1 MGARYLAIVS
11 ESNSTYDWKY
21 DVGSYGLK
29 MKNSL
34 EGQMVVKRATY
45 VLWNSSVEALGIFIS
60 GGYIL
65 SCTIVFGFDLLRCAP
80 IM

>member
-1 MGARYLAIVS
+1 MGARYLVIVS

-29 MKNSL
+29 MKNLL
-34 EGQMVVKRATY
+34 EGQMVIKSATY
-45 VLWNSSVEALGIFIS
+45 VLWNSGAEALGKFIS

-65 SCTIVFGFDLLRCAP
+65 SCTILFGFYLLRCVP
-80 IM
+80 VM

>member
-1 MGARYLAIVS
+1 
-11 ESNSTYDWKY
+11 
-21 DVGSYGLK
+21 

-45 VLWNSSVEALGIFIS
+45 VLWNSSVEALGIYIS

-65 SCTIVFGFDLLRCAP
+65 SCTILFGFYLLRCVP
-80 IM
+80 VM

>member
-1 MGARYLAIVS
+1 MGARHLAIVS

-34 EGQMVVKRATY
+34 EGQMVAKSATY
-45 VLWNSSVEALGIFIS
+45 VLWNSRAEVLGIYIS

-65 SCTIVFGFDLLRCAP
+65 SCTILFGFYLLRCVP
-80 IM
+80 VM

>member
-21 DVGSYGLK
+21 DVGSCGLK
-29 MKNSL
+29 MKISL
-34 EGQMVVKRATY
+34 EGQMVVKIATY
-45 VLWNSSVEALGIFIS
+45 VLRNSGTEALGIYIS

-65 SCTIVFGFDLLRCAP
+65 SCMILFGF
-80 IM
+80 IY

>member
-34 EGQMVVKRATY
+34 EGQMVVKSATY
-45 VLWNSSVEALGIFIS
+45 VLWNSGAEALGNLYQVGIYCHARFYLGSI
-60 GGYIL
+60 Y
-65 SCTIVFGFDLLRCAP
+65 
-80 IM
+80 

>member
-1 MGARYLAIVS
+1 MGALYLAIVS

-34 EGQMVVKRATY
+34 EGQMVVKSATY
-45 VLWNSSVEALGIFIS
+45 VLWNSSAEVLGIFIS

-65 SCTIVFGFDLLRCAP
+65 SCTILFGFYLLRCVP
-80 IM
+80 VM